1 MDLLDLHGRL
11 GMALALYFA
20 ALGVWGIGLGALGSG
35 PSPAFR
41 GAIVVVEIAVAAQG
55 IPGLLLWLRGLSM
68 QGVHALYGFALLVT
82 MPMAASIV
90 REGSPR
96 RTSLALGVAALFA
109 AGLCV
114 RGLTTA

>member
-11 GMALALYFA
+11 GTALALYFV
-20 ALGVWGIGLGALGSG
+20 ALGLWGIALGALGSG
-35 PSPAFR
+35 PSPAYR
-41 GAIVVVEIAVAAQG
+41 GAIVIVEIAIVAQG
-55 IPGLLLWLRGLSM
+55 APGVLLWLRGLGM
-68 QGVHALYGFALLVT
+68 QWIHALYGLALLAT
-82 MPMAASIV
+82 MPLAASVV

-114 RGLTTA
+114 RGITTA